1 MNASTPINL
10 QEYISRNGILDRTVS
25 SNVYLLYISLGV
37 SVTEAAFALIVSIWL
52 ARYQRSLTRTG
63 PTIHE
68 RIRQRHEAY
77 TGLMEWRLPVLIE
90 ILPMVALFALAL
102 FATFIRYSMS
112 YL

>member
-10 QEYISRNGILDRTVS
+10 QQYVTQNEILDRTVS

-52 ARYQRSLTRTG
+52 TRYQRSLTGTG

-68 RIRQRHEAY
+68 RIEQRHEAY

-112 YL
+112 